1 MTDPTFS
8 TLDVRDILKDGGE
21 PFSAI
26 MQAVDGLGPGQG
38 LKLLATFK
46 PVPLF
51 AVMAGRGFDH
61 SEREIGGGD
70 WEVTFTRSQREA
82 RR

>member
-1 MTDPTFS
+1 MNEQSLS
-8 TLDVRDILKDGGE
+8 TLDVRDILKAGGE

-26 MQAVDGLGPGQG
+26 MQTVDGLAPGQG

-51 AVMAGRGFDH
+51 GVMAQRGFAH
-61 SEREIGGGD
+61 SERPIGGGD
-70 WEVTFTRSQREA
+70 WEVTFTPLAAEA
-82 RR
+82 RP